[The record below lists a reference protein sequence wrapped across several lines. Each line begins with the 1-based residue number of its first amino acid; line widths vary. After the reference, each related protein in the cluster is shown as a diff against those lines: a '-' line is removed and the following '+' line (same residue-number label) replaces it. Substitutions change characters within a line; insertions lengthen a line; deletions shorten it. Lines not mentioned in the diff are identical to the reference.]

1 MYVYKF
7 IEFSVILI
15 IFVLLKQQQTIYYSL
30 FEQTDFS
37 DNYDI
42 QFKDLWTFS
51 IELLLY
57 NIQLNTF
64 VYEN

>member
-42 QFKDLWTFS
+42 QFKDL
-51 IELLLY
+51 
-57 NIQLNTF
+57 
-64 VYEN
+64 